1 METSNIDNMVKLK
14 ETYVV
19 VYVMLENTDFKELK
33 EVTNIVG
40 PFNLVFIRANILNSK
55 EINII
60 YLGNALNNHLL
71 LSILQVSYVKNVTCD
86 DFKKVL

>member
-1 METSNIDNMVKLK
+1 MVKLK